1 MQAVNKT
8 SQIQLKSKLFRGFG
22 DASRLLII
30 ETLRDDG
37 PKSVSEIVAA
47 SGLTQPNVSN
57 HLACLRECGLLSAEQ
72 NGKYV
77 CYKIADPR
85 VSIILEHAEA
95 LLNECDADITNCTR
109 Y

>member
-8 SQIQLKSKLFRGFG
+8 GKIQLKAKLFRGFG
-22 DASRLLII
+22 DASRLLIL
-30 ETLRDDG
+30 ECLRDG

-57 HLACLRECGLLSAEQ
+57 HLSCLRECGLLCAEQ
-72 NGKYV
+72 DGKYV
-77 CYKIADPR
+77 YYKIGDAR
-85 VSIILEHAEA
+85 VSIILEHAEE
-95 LLNECDADITNCTR
+95 LLSECDADIANCTR

>member
-1 MQAVNKT
+1 MQAVTKK
-8 SQIQLKSKLFRGFG
+8 QIQLKAKLFRGFG
-22 DASRLLII
+22 ESSRLLII
-30 ETLRDDG
+30 ECLRDG
-37 PKSVSEIVAA
+37 PKSVGEIVAA

-77 CYKIADPR
+77 YYKIGDER

-95 LLNECDADITNCTR
+95 LLSDCDADIANCTR